1 MDNFTP
7 YSALAG
13 GFLIGL
19 SAALL
24 MLFNGRTAG
33 ISGIAGALL
42 SPGYTAPGWR
52 LCFLVGLLLGP
63 WLLTRFGWF
72 PVTIDVNASVAV
84 LAVAGLLVGYGTS
97 LGSGCTSGHGIC
109 GLARLSLRSL
119 AATLTFM
126 TTAGITVYIVR
137 HVIGTGS

>member
-13 GFLIGL
+13 GLLIGL

-24 MLFNGRTAG
+24 MLFNGRRAG
-33 ISGIAGALL
+33 ISGITGGLL
-42 SPGYTAPGWR
+42 SPGCVDNGWR
-52 LCFLVGLLLGP
+52 LCFLAGLVLGP
-63 WLLTRFGWF
+63 WVLIRTGWL
-72 PVTIDVNASVAV
+72 PVAIQVNDSVAV
-84 LAVAGLLVGYGTS
+84 MAIAGLLVGYGAS

-109 GLARLSLRSL
+109 GLASLSPRSL

-126 TTAGITVYIVR
+126 ASAGLTVYIAR
-137 HVIGTGS
+137 HIIGAGS